1 MEKGKRWNITKKKK
15 KTTRTAE
22 GRPDR
27 SSENIHETKFKILLW
42 HSVGEEES
50 DARGSI
56 NCGRWPQILAPQLKA
71 HTETLLCNNFSQ
83 CAWNL
88 TLRRFWKS
96 FSVSD
101 LNFKRLFILQN
112 PLMEKPPSKE
122 AFQNLREGKSLI
134 QILSHYYYKWSI
146 KRASHLKS

>member
-50 DARGSI
+50 DVRGGI

-71 HTETLLCNNFSQ
+71 LTETLLCNNFNQ

-88 TLRRFWKS
+88 PLKRFWKS

-101 LNFKRLFILQN
+101 LNFKQLLQN
-112 PLMEKPPSKE
+112 PVMEKPPSLE
-122 AFQNLREGKSLI
+122 VFQHLCEGKSLI
-134 QILSHYYYKWSI
+134 QISSHYYYKWSI
-146 KRASHLKS
+146 KRASHLES